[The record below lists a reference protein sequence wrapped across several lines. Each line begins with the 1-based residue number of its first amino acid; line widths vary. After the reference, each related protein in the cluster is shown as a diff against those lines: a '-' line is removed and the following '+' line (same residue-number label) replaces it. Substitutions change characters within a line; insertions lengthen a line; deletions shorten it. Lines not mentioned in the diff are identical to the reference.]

1 MQSIAVAKQDT
12 ELYSWFINSYKK
24 WIADWLKVSYLCI
37 DNWYVLKNVL
47 PYSELMNAVWI
58 TSLAFWVYVEQ
69 SIHCNSRNRM
79 LIRVL
84 LGLVCYVK
92 LTKKEHRAAIRHYV
106 LGGLRKCR
114 HGMSL
119 FYRSTLWQSM
129 FLHDWFLK
137 SIRACWKSFLAASL
151 NKHQQ
156 TPRWKSDIF
165 TNGDHWLISLSNI
178 SMMLFTI
185 TAEVKR
191 F

>member
-24 WIADWLKVSYLCI
+24 RIADWLKVSYLCI

-119 FYRSTLWQSM
+119 FYIVTKHVFAWLVSQIYQS
-129 FLHDWFLK
+129 LLEELSCCK
-137 SIRACWKSFLAASL
+137 SK
-151 NKHQQ
+151 Q
-156 TPRWKSDIF
+156 TSADSSVEIWY
-165 TNGDHWLISLSNI
+165 LY
-178 SMMLFTI
+178 
-185 TAEVKR
+185 
-191 F
+191 